1 MQKQRARS
9 EEEKALRKQSI
20 IDALAQLM
28 LQGHSLPSAGDI
40 AKQANITK
48 GVIYRYFDSRE
59 EIFLT
64 LLIQVSAPLNG
75 LASSNYANLNEF
87 KQQLLDFFNQQPLFM
102 QLSVQAPVVL
112 EQNISSEFA
121 RSFKLAGADLIDTLA
136 SCIHQF
142 APELTSFQR
151 RQFIYT
157 LYQLAQAKWQ
167 SAHPPRAI
175 QEAFADHSHWLVNHD
190 MRQEM
195 SDVFDWLWYGLRY
208 LTQQANV
215 E

>member
-9 EEEKALRKQSI
+9 EDEKALRKQSI

-28 LQGHSLPSAGDI
+28 HQGHTLPSAGDI

-64 LLIQVSAPLNG
+64 LLIQVSAPLNA
-75 LASSNYANLNEF
+75 LASARYPDINEF
-87 KQQLLDFFNQQPLFM
+87 KRQLLDFFHQQPLFM

-112 EQNISSEFA
+112 EQNISPEFA
-121 RSFKLAGADLIDTLA
+121 RSFKLAGADLIDALA
-136 SCIHQF
+136 SCINQF
-142 APELTSFQR
+142 APELTPFRS

-167 SAHPPRAI
+167 SAHPPSAI
-175 QEAFADHSHWLVNHD
+175 QEAFANTSHWLVNQD
-190 MRQEM
+190 MQQEM
-195 SDVFDWLWYGLRY
+195 SDVFDWLWYGLIN
-208 LTQQANV
+208 TEKQ
-215 E
+215 EKPS